1 MCTVSDKFIRAISTV
16 EITPGGMKTVA
27 VDGHE
32 IVICNC
38 GGSYYAIERRCGHM
52 NAPLELG
59 TLDGKVV
66 TCPMHC
72 AQFDVTTGQALSG
85 PVPANIGDENPPPV
99 LVAYLQRID
108 NLMKRVRTESIRT
121 YETKIEAGWVEVT
134 PSFPSF
140 LPPKTTTEGF
150 NNGDEIQGPKPLTD
164 FYGEDRHELVQKFAY
179 ERWEKRG
186 RPLGSPELDWFPAE
200 RAARS
205 YLLTSGI
212 PLGPD
217 QDLYR

>member
-1 MCTVSDKFIRAISTV
+1 MALSRV
-16 EITPGGMKTVA
+16 ERCARVFETTPGGMKTVA

-59 TLDGKVV
+59 TLDGKIV

-72 AQFDVTTGQALSG
+72 AQFDVGTGQALSG

-99 LVAYLQRID
+99 LAAYLQRLD
-108 NLMKRVRTESIRT
+108 KRMKHVRTESIRT

-134 PSFPSF
+134 PSCPSF
-140 LPPKTTTEGF
+140 LPPKTITEAS
-150 NNGDEIQGPKPLTD
+150 NNRDRVQGPKPLTD
-164 FYGEDRHELVQKFAY
+164 FYGEDRHELVQKLAY
-179 ERWEKRG
+179 EHWEKRG
-186 RPLGSPELDWFPAE
+186 RPLGSPELDWFSAE

-205 YLLTSGI
+205 YLSASGI
-212 PLGPD
+212 SLGPD
-217 QDLYR
+217 QYLYR